1 MGVAVFIVAEPANQ
15 RFDLDVSGKALA
27 RSGLDSRKP
36 GNGLRALDEF
46 FSTSPDEAA
55 AAYSEFLD
63 GPPAP
68 EGGFPPEQ
76 WFAAADGL
84 ATVRALLAYLAAN
97 PTDTRN
103 TPAVLDDLHD
113 FERILTVLDAA
124 EVRWHLGIDY

>member
-1 MGVAVFIVAEPANQ
+1 MGVAVFIVAEPSD
-15 RFDLDVSGKALA
+15 RHFDLDVSGKALA
-27 RSGLDSRKP
+27 RSRLDSRKP

-55 AAYSEFLD
+55 AAYSDFLD
-63 GPPAP
+63 EAPPP
-68 EGGFPPEQ
+68 EGGFPPER

-103 TPAVLDDLHD
+103 TQAVLDDLHD
-113 FERILTVLDAA
+113 FERILTALDAA
-124 EVRWHLGIDY
+124 GVRWHLDIDY